1 MMPKVNSG
9 SCRVRTPPNA
19 RERRLE
25 GALMHDVLTVRGSRK
40 GRSGGTEMDWS
51 ELPEELMAKLLEV
64 L

>member
-1 MMPKVNSG
+1 MDFNLRNKFFVYFL
-9 SCRVRTPPNA
+9 NA

>member
-1 MMPKVNSG
+1 L
-9 SCRVRTPPNA
+9 NA